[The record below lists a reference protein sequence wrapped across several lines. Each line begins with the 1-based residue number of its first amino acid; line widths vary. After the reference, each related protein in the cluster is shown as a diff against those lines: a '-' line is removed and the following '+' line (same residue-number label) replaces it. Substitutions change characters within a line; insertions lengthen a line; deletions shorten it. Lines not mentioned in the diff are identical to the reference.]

1 MPRFFFVATVGSV
14 MHRSGADLAV
24 SIRSRNARSL
34 AIDVRKPRDNRGG
47 IGNHRRMDMDDD
59 ACYRAIA
66 TRDHRFDGR
75 LFVAVTTTGIYCR
88 PFCPAPT
95 PRRKNVRFFPTAA
108 AAQEAGFRPCLRCRP
123 ETSPDLAFW
132 RGSSNTVSRALGLI
146 EAGALDDANIEA
158 LAERLG
164 MGERQLRRLFRQ
176 HLGASPISIAQ
187 TRRILLAKQL
197 IQDTRLP
204 MAEVAAASGFG
215 SIRRFN
221 ETFQQLFRR
230 PPMTLRRTGVSYES
244 AGTTGAVAVKLGYRP
259 PYDWD
264 AIVAFLRMR
273 AIPGIELVSN
283 GRYARTIASGDGR
296 GILVVEPAER
306 NCLQATVRF
315 PNLKVLP
322 SIIARVRR
330 VFDLAADPVAIGT
343 HLSQDPVMVPLVAA
357 RPGLR
362 VPGAWDGFELA
373 VRAILGQQITVSA
386 ATNLAGKLVSSYGEK
401 LVDPAALEQ
410 GLTHVFPTPRQLAG
424 VDFAAIGMPQARR
437 MALSSLAAAVVADPL
452 IFGPRRSLDEA
463 IAQLRS
469 LPGIGEWTAQYI
481 AMRELREP
489 DAFPAADIGL
499 MRAMSDASGVRPS
512 PAALLAH
519 AERWRP
525 WRAYAALHLWASEPH
540 SSAMKKVINE
550 QQAA

>member
-1 MPRFFFVATVGSV
+1 
-14 MHRSGADLAV
+14 
-24 SIRSRNARSL
+24 
-34 AIDVRKPRDNRGG
+34 
-47 IGNHRRMDMDDD
+47 MDMDDD
-59 ACYRAIA
+59 ACYRAIE

-95 PRRKNVRFFPTAA
+95 PKRQNVRFFPTAA

-123 ETSPDLAFW
+123 ETSPELAFW

-146 EAGALDDANIEA
+146 EAGALDDANVET
-158 LAERLG
+158 LASRLG
-164 MGERQLRRLFRQ
+164 MGERQLRRLFQQ

-204 MAEVAAASGFG
+204 MTEVAAAAGFG

-221 ETFQQLFRR
+221 EIFQQLYRR
-230 PPMTLRRTGVSYES
+230 PPKALRRTGVTDES
-244 AGTTGAVAVKLGYRP
+244 IATTGAVTVKLGFRP

-264 AIVAFLRMR
+264 AILSFLRAR
-273 AIPGIELVSN
+273 TIPGIEVVSD
-283 GRYARTIASGDGR
+283 RSYARTIAIGSDR
-296 GILVVEPAER
+296 GVVAVEPAEK
-306 NCLQATVRF
+306 NCLKATVRVA
-315 PNLKVLP
+315 NLRTLP
-322 SIIARVRR
+322 AIIARIRR
-330 VFDLAADPVAIGT
+330 VFDLAADPVAIGA
-343 HLSQDPVMVPLVAA
+343 HLSRDAALAPYVAT

-373 VRAILGQQITVSA
+373 VRAILGQQITVAA
-386 ATNLAGKLVSSYGEK
+386 ATRLAGQLVTRFGEK
-401 LVDPAALEQ
+401 ITTFDP
-410 GLTHVFPTPRQLAG
+410 GLTHVFPTPQQLADADLA
-424 VDFAAIGMPQARR
+424 VIGMPNPRR
-437 MALSSLAAAVVADPL
+437 MALSALAAAVTADPQ

-463 IAQLRS
+463 ITQLRS
-469 LPGIGEWTAQYI
+469 LAGIGEWTAQYI

-499 MRAMSDASGVRPS
+499 LRAMRDRNGVRPS

-519 AERWRP
+519 AEQWRP

-540 SSAMKKVINE
+540 AVVEKVPHE
-550 QQAA
+550 QAA